1 MSAKNHVPVR
11 IRGEVYPSITAAA
24 HAFRVKPSTVS
35 SQLARY
41 GTADGVGLGCKSP
54 RHNSTGHHVK
64 PVMIL
69 GRDFPS
75 IKAASD
81 FFGVSY
87 SWLYKAL
94 TKDSPSNWHDR
105 LLASLMAAD
114 ARRTAA
120 ALKSADM
127 TDRISRRAAA

>member
-1 MSAKNHVPVR
+1 MSAKNCVPVR
-11 IRGEVYPSITAAA
+11 IRGNVYPSVTAAA
-24 HAFRVKPSTVS
+24 KAFRVKPSTVS

-64 PVMIL
+64 PVVIL
-69 GRDFPS
+69 GRAFPS

-94 TKDSPSNWHDR
+94 TKDSPSNWQDR
-105 LLASLMAAD
+105 LLAALMAVD
-114 ARRTAA
+114 ARKAAA
-120 ALKSADM
+120 ALKRADM
-127 TDRISRRAAA
+127 TDRINKRAA